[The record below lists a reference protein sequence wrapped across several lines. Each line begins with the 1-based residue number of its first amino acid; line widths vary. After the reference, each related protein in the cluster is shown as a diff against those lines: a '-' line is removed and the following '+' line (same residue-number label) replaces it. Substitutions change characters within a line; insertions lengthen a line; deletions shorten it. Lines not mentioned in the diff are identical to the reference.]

1 MDILKKLMFWKKDDL
16 GLKGLDKSPL
26 PETGLGLEP
35 NIGLGTQPGLGQTPM
50 SPPMQPSQPSYPSFQ
65 TTPSAPSPGLGS
77 QPQAFGP
84 MRQEQQSYTISKE
97 IEVIS
102 SKLDALRA
110 AIDNLSQRL
119 ASIERMAYAEQQ
131 SQQSMQQPMPRQQ
144 PVREMP
150 VRPY

>member
-16 GLKGLDKSPL
+16 GLKGLDKGPM
-26 PETGLGLEP
+26 PETNLGLEP
-35 NIGLGTQPGLGQTPM
+35 NLGFGQPSLGPTMPQ
-50 SPPMQPSQPSYPSFQ
+50 SSQPSYPSFQ
-65 TTPSAPSPGLGS
+65 TTPTTYGP
-77 QPQAFGP
+77 QPQAFEAR
-84 MRQEQQSYTISKE
+84 RQEQQGYTISKE

-119 ASIERMAYAEQQ
+119 ANIERMAYAEQQ
-131 SQQSMQQPMPRQQ
+131 QYQQTQQPMSGQQ
-144 PVREMP
+144 AYREMP